1 MTSVRVHY
9 TIKDDN
15 IVEDD
20 ETFSLIIDPSS
31 LPRSVSIGNPGEA
44 TVTIVDDDR
53 E

>member
-1 MTSVRVHY
+1 VRVY
-9 TIKDDN
+9 YAIRDDN

-31 LPRSVSIGNPGEA
+31 LPRSVSIGSPGEA
-44 TVTIVDDDR
+44 TVTIKNDDR